1 MITSAP
7 ASTQRRQR
15 SPGTWPEP
23 CIARIGLMGMD
34 AHKHHIRLLSGFLDL
49 SLDPGHIRFVGNAL
63 DPVLFIQLEFIL
75 SKQEG
80 PLRRRIFISIFHRIL
95 HGCVDLCKSRQQ
107 ACNLVIILLGHMIN
121 GLEAQR
127 IQSRTAAHICALAAC
142 HTRFMEGRGDAIMA
156 TLAPS
161 LFPDSTVWTHL
172 PGSFP
177 FRQRSY
183 PVPVNARWWP
193 ERRHGCNHGSGC
205 WLYCKG

>member
-1 MITSAP
+1 MSDDDVRSGVHTS
-7 ASTQRRQR
+7 SGKGLQEHGRDL
-15 SPGTWPEP
+15 

-95 HGCVDLCKSRQQ
+95 HGCVDLCKSRQ

-142 HTRFMEGRGDAIMA
+142 HTRFMEGRGDADHGHSGLLCFQIA
-156 TLAPS
+156 RSGRISQVLSRSGKDHIP
-161 LFPDSTVWTHL
+161 FP
-172 PGSFP
+172 
-177 FRQRSY
+177 
-183 PVPVNARWWP
+183 
-193 ERRHGCNHGSGC
+193 
-205 WLYCKG
+205 